1 MQATISASSTEDG
14 RYLAVKAVGAGF
26 LVLLISTLLARAVT
40 ALVASTSAPHVL
52 WSVTVDVNRIREFTA
67 ALPEIAERTENA
79 AFFVGGSV
87 VTYGFSPKV
96 FDARMREHAIDLR
109 SYNVGVNGNVPEVDA
124 LTVRR
129 IGDAYNH
136 ANRRVRVMMIA
147 FGAWAF
153 ADWFTGLNPNRNRSR
168 LVKSAALST
177 ETEIASLFLHEP
189 RYASELLGVRI
200 LGGLGAPDSIGLLG
214 ERMFGGPANGAV
226 SPSWWFGADPPAP
239 DPYEQAVRDT
249 RRGWS
254 LQFGHWDDSVRGE
267 FFQGRGDDEAYARLA
282 SFAVKP
288 SEERIKSY
296 DDMIKGDM
304 NVQPEPFAQFLES
317 VRVAR
322 GFSDAVVV
330 VVIPTNPVA
339 GRLNAEG
346 RRHFEEIK
354 AELRRTGASVIDLFE
369 PPELTMA
376 DYIDIS
382 HLNERTGKPIFSALL
397 ADRVADALGHQEL
410 GRQER

>member
-1 MQATISASSTEDG
+1 MEATISASSTEDS

-40 ALVASTSAPHVL
+40 ALVISTSTPHEL
-52 WSVTVDVNRIREFTA
+52 WGVTVDVNRIREFTA

-87 VTYGFSPKV
+87 VSYGFSPKV

-136 ANRRVRVMMIA
+136 VNRRVRVMMIA

-153 ADWFTGLNPNRNRSR
+153 ADWFTGLNPSRNRSR
-168 LVKSAALST
+168 LVKNAALLT

-189 RYASELLGVRI
+189 HYASELLGVRI
-200 LGGLGAPDSIGLLG
+200 LGGFGAPDSIGLLG
-214 ERMFGGPANGAV
+214 ERMFGGPVNGAV
-226 SPSWWFGADPPAP
+226 SPSWWFGADPPTP
-239 DPYEQAVRDT
+239 EPYDQAVRDA

-254 LQFGHWDDSVRGE
+254 LQFGHWNDSVRGE
-267 FFQGRGDDEAYARLA
+267 FFQDRGDDEAYARLA

-288 SEERIKSY
+288 SEERIKWY
-296 DDMIKGDM
+296 DDQLKGDM
-304 NVQPEPFAQFLES
+304 KVRPELFALFLES
-317 VRVAR
+317 VRLAQ

-330 VVIPTNPVA
+330 VVIPSNPVA

-354 AELRRTGASVIDLFE
+354 AEMRRTGASVLDLFE

-376 DYIDIS
+376 DYLDIS
-382 HLNERTGKPIFSALL
+382 HLNEQTGKPIFSALL
-397 ADRVADALGHQEL
+397 ADRVADVLA
-410 GRQER
+410 RQKR

>member
-1 MQATISASSTEDG
+1 MEATISASSTEDS

-40 ALVASTSAPHVL
+40 ALVTSTSAPHVL
-52 WSVTVDVNRIREFTA
+52 WGVTVDVNRIREFTT
-67 ALPEIAERTENA
+67 ALPEIAERSENA

-87 VTYGFSPKV
+87 VFYGFSPKV

-129 IGDAYNH
+129 IGDAYTH
-136 ANRRVRVMMIA
+136 ASRRVRVMMIA

-168 LVKSAALST
+168 LVKSAALLT

-189 RYASELLGVRI
+189 HYASELLGVRI
-200 LGGLGAPDSIGLLG
+200 LGGFGAPDSIGLLG

-239 DPYEQAVRDT
+239 EPYEQAVQDA
-249 RRGWS
+249 RRGWG
-254 LQFGHWDDSVRGE
+254 LQFGHWNDSVRGE
-267 FFQGRGDDEAYARLA
+267 FFQDRGDDEACARLA

-288 SEERIKSY
+288 SEERIKWY
-296 DDMIKGDM
+296 DDKLKGDM
-304 NVQPEPFAQFLES
+304 KVRPELFAQFLES
-317 VRVAR
+317 VRLAQ

-330 VVIPTNPVA
+330 VVIPSNPVA

-354 AELRRTGASVIDLFE
+354 AEMRRTGASVLDLFE

-376 DYIDIS
+376 DYLDIS
-382 HLNERTGKPIFSALL
+382 HLNEQTGKPIFSALL
-397 ADRVADALGHQEL
+397 ADRVADVLA
-410 GRQER
+410 RQKR